1 MQNFQVMGVQEKKQR
16 HTVAGKPTKTIKLQP
31 KHRALAWGNEK
42 TVPWLTISGVW
53 LEELGFN
60 IGDTVRITTRE
71 KLLIIEPLEG
81 EAKVEQEY
89 KTALNEVKQTL
100 KKLAQ

>member
-1 MQNFQVMGVQEKKQR
+1 MAENTTKQV
-16 HTVAGKPTKTIKLQP
+16 KLHARTRPCQS
-31 KHRALAWGNEK
+31 RVNGNK
-42 TVPWLTISGVW
+42 DVPWLNVSGVW

-81 EAKVEQEY
+81 EAKAEQEY

>member
-1 MQNFQVMGVQEKKQR
+1 MATRNDKQV
-16 HTVAGKPTKTIKLQP
+16 KLQP

-81 EAKVEQEY
+81 EAKAEQEY
-89 KTALNEVKQTL
+89 KAALQEVKQTL
-100 KKLAQ
+100 KKLAK